1 MVLEIWKRP
10 EKSRINQN
18 AKRGIQYAGHEISGR
33 LFTSLPHRTEVMFP
47 THIHFLNPV
56 RLLPFGYSRGEPDTE
71 LVFLDGQYRHEIME
85 ILANLDATNG

>member
-1 MVLEIWKRP
+1 
-10 EKSRINQN
+10 
-18 AKRGIQYAGHEISGR
+18 
-33 LFTSLPHRTEVMFP
+33 MFP

-85 ILANLDATNG
+85 ILANLDATDG